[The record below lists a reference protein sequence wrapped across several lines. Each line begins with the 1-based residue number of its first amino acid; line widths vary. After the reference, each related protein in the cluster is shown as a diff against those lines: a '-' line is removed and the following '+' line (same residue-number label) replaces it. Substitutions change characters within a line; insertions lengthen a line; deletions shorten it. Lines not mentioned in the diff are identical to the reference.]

1 VKLPPEVIIDASRIF
16 HPEDEDVLQDYDGI
30 EEHERIRL
38 DDWSDQTDEE
48 TNILRI
54 NLTNIFLRF
63 LIEKLGLLINYL
75 KNCPKLSK
83 TVQNCPKLNIL
94 NLSILCPKY
103 KLASKGLRSNFKK
116 PSS

>member
-1 VKLPPEVIIDASRIF
+1 MKLPPEVIIDASRIF

-63 LIEKLGLLINYL
+63 LIEKLGLFNKLL

-83 TVQNCPKLNIL
+83 TEYIEFVYFVSKVQVSVKRSSVKLQ
-94 NLSILCPKY
+94 KT
-103 KLASKGLRSNFKK
+103 
-116 PSS
+116 

>member
-63 LIEKLGLLINYL
+63 LIEKLGLLINYF
-75 KNCPKLSK
+75 KI
-83 TVQNCPKLNIL
+83 VQNCPKLNIL